1 MKGIDISN
9 HNGRI
14 NFSEVKSSGIEL
26 VYIKATEGTTYIDPY
41 LNQHYNG
48 AKALGLSTGFYH
60 FLVSTSAP
68 ETQAENFFN
77 SIKDKENN
85 LKPCLDVEASGFNV
99 NDYTQRFI
107 NRFKQL
113 CNMDIVIYSGAYY
126 SRDNFNSTI
135 KTNYPLWV
143 AHYGVEPWKST
154 INTGFV
160 TIAGHQY
167 TEKGRISGISTNVD
181 LNVFNDNILIS
192 KSSGNG
198 NNSNNDWL
206 AEYLKSWDWNTWVR
220 ELQAE
225 CNAQG
230 FSNQNVDGIV
240 GPITLRG
247 CPTLRQGARGNIT
260 KLLQRVLKAYGFDSG
275 NIDGI
280 FGSQTYNAVISFQKS
295 RGLSPDGIVGRNTWS
310 AILGI

>member
-9 HNGRI
+9 HNGGI
-14 NFSEVKSSGIEL
+14 NFSAIKSSGIDV
-26 VYIKATEGTTYIDPY
+26 VYIKATEGTTYVDPY
-41 LNQHYNG
+41 LSQYYNG
-48 AKALGLSTGFYH
+48 AKAVGLSTGFYH
-60 FLVSTSAP
+60 FLVRTSLP

-77 SIKDKENN
+77 AIKDKENN

-99 NDYTQRFI
+99 NDYTTRFI
-107 NRFKQL
+107 NKFKQL

-126 SRDNFNSTI
+126 SRDNFNSAI
-135 KTNYPLWV
+135 KANYPLWV
-143 AHYGVEPWKST
+143 AHYGVEPWKSN
-154 INTGFV
+154 INTGFT
-160 TIAGHQY
+160 TIVGHQY
-167 TEKGRISGISTNVD
+167 TEKGQVPGISTNVD
-181 LNVFNDNILIS
+181 LDVFNDGILIS
-192 KSSGNG
+192 KSSND
-198 NNSNNDWL
+198 NNNITKDWL
-206 AEYLKSWDWNTWVR
+206 AEYLKTWNWNTWVR

-240 GPITLRG
+240 GPITLAG

-260 KLLQRVLKAYGFDSG
+260 RLLQRVLKAYGFDCG

-280 FGSQTYNAVISFQKS
+280 FGPQTYNAVVAFQKS

-310 AILGI
+310 AVLGI